1 MPTVLIIIES
11 NPLQNTLLRAIAHN
25 FAVTACNNAA
35 SAAVLLTSEPD
46 ALILDL
52 SSIGSD
58 GLAFLSQ
65 HESQLPPVV
74 LVLSCVTSP
83 DVLLHLSRLPVDA
96 VIRIPCTAAEVVRRL
111 NECFLAGSI

>member
-1 MPTVLIIIES
+1 MPNVLIITES
-11 NPLQNTLLRAIAHN
+11 NPLQNALLRAFPHN
-25 FAVTACNNAA
+25 FTVTTSNNAA
-35 SAAVLLTSEPD
+35 MLLALEPD

-52 SSIGSD
+52 SSLGSD

-83 DVLLHLSRLPVDA
+83 DVLLQLSRLHVGA
-96 VIRIPCTAAEVVRRL
+96 VIRIPCTAAEVVMRL
-111 NECFLAGSI
+111 EECFLAGSI